1 MPTPTRGNH
10 GRILAETVQHQTA
23 KILFAGY
30 VALFVWAAISPYDR
44 ATWWA
49 ENIPIVLIV
58 FSLVVLYVRGFV
70 FSSAAYVLMSV
81 LLYLHTIGG
90 HYTFERV
97 PFGFVTN
104 LFGFHRNH
112 YDRMAH
118 FSVGFYA
125 FAIAEAL
132 VRTRAVR
139 SRLVLFLF
147 PIFTIAFVAM
157 GYELIEWW
165 YAASAGGASGAAF
178 LGSQGDVWDA
188 QKDMLADT
196 LGAVLAT
203 AWFFTLGR
211 ATKAP

>member
-1 MPTPTRGNH
+1 MQNR
-10 GRILAETVQHQTA
+10 TA
-23 KILFAGY
+23 KILLLGY
-30 VALFVWAAISPYDR
+30 AALFVWAAIRPYDR
-44 ATWWA
+44 ATWYA

-58 FSLVVLYVRGFV
+58 IALAALYVRGFV
-70 FSSAAYVLMSV
+70 FSPTAYAFMSV

-97 PFGFVTN
+97 PFGFVTS

-112 YDRMAH
+112 YDRVAH

-132 VRTRAVR
+132 VRTQAVR

-147 PIFTIAFVAM
+147 PVFAIAFVAM
-157 GYELIEWW
+157 GYEVIEWW
-165 YAASAGGASGAAF
+165 YAAAAGGASGAAF

-196 LGAVLAT
+196 LGAILTT
-203 AWFFTLGR
+203 ALFFARGR
-211 ATKAP
+211 ALAPAQCGQRLR